1 MPGGK
6 QGLSVKDLYGGRSL
20 TPKLA
25 QRAKA
30 ELERRGKLGFKQRSR
45 RWVEGAK
52 LTREATGPLLDLVS
66 KDKRAE
72 KAVAGMRSLQKQA
85 RVPRIALRRIPFP
98 GLFSPIGAT
107 VVPPYDAGWTWSELA
122 DGSATPA
129 INEETADTNSGD
141 MSLDL
146 DANIGYF
153 SGVLA
158 ESSLCIFFFPPLPS
172 GSLQV
177 TASVT
182 YTYDWGVF
190 CHFSDA
196 HVQAALGIRVLSFDA
211 TTGAFT
217 GFAADSS
224 VQLWD
229 KDESW
234 PYVSHDSQ
242 DGLNSMTLSAPPFQV
257 DSKHEYIIVARC
269 EGEMDA
275 LGWGPFW
282 GSGAFNTIQVAVN
295 SISWELQPNPPQALP

>member
-6 QGLSVKDLYGGRSL
+6 QGLSIKDLYGGRSL

-30 ELERRGKLGFKQRSR
+30 ELERRGKLGFKQRAR
-45 RWVEGAK
+45 RWVEGAR
-52 LTREATGPLLDLVS
+52 LTREATGPLLDLVA

-72 KAVAGMRSLQKQA
+72 KTVAGMRRLQKQA
-85 RVPRIALRRIPFP
+85 RVPRIALLRIPFP
-98 GLFSPIGAT
+98 GRFWPIGAT
-107 VVPPYDAGWTWSELA
+107 LVPPYDIGSTWSELA
-122 DGSATPA
+122 DGSATPG
-129 INEETADTNSGD
+129 INEETADTNSGE

-146 DANIGYF
+146 DTNDDDF

-158 ESSLCIFFFPPLPS
+158 ESSLGIFFFPPWP
-172 GSLQV
+172 GRLQV

-190 CHFSDA
+190 CHFADA

-211 TTGAFT
+211 ATGGFT

-242 DGLNSMTLSAPPFQV
+242 DGLNSMTLSVPPFQV
-257 DSKHEYIIVARC
+257 DSNHEYIIAVRC
-269 EGEMDA
+269 EGEADA
-275 LGWGPFW
+275 LGWGLFW